1 MSTHRLDTAKLLRDV
16 DRVRRAGAPDEVSY
30 RQIADTIGVRSSMFT
45 RLARGDRPDA
55 DSLCSLLM
63 WLNPRAPLSEYT
75 LLGDGPR
82 RKPTMRRA
90 KPPTAP
96 VKS

>member
-1 MSTHRLDTAKLLRDV
+1 VSTHRLDTGKLMRDI
-16 DRVRRAGAPDEVSY
+16 DKVRRAGAPDEVSY

-63 WLNPRAPLSEYT
+63 WLNPRASLSEYT
-75 LLGDGPR
+75 VAGGGRMTRR
-82 RKPTMRRA
+82 RKVA
-90 KPPTAP
+90 IAP
-96 VKS
+96 APS